1 MPRFHITGT
10 DRRWSTVAAVEDGGK
25 WRMFLPFPEHTIREA
40 ALVGSDRLVCLSEEA
55 EICLIDWRLNKEI
68 ARRHIPRKGSGRIL
82 ATADAEFI
90 VIYNTKQRFDLV
102 RHLQTIQ
109 VLRATSLETIAEG
122 DALEWPIGQSVGRIV
137 NRGAHQPERGG
148 AGEPIELQIQGNIV
162 EDYAGRLAF
171 LNCDCSPTDS
181 YYGLCRIDPSDWS
194 AHFEPI
200 PNEAG
205 PLSWFSASGRLAIA
219 PHHGVLL
226 AQGGSASEQISNG
239 KAVGEGA
246 RRNRGVLELW
256 TTEPPKLDTLIVTRG
271 TLPPE
276 WITDVVWEP
285 AETGFWVQFGGNSRR
300 IEFQRVGLDGSLSPV
315 FAFQRFRDSKFPVI
329 QAIVDLADPRRV
341 EIKAFFD
348 SVYIQRDW
356 CNSGVPFRMISEAE
370 DGFRQSTRPYP
381 PEVAVK
387 RFLAPFERRHVVVVH
402 EFSEAAIDDALRRL
416 TRDVSERLPDL
427 LQKDVFELS
436 FKVGK
441 RTMTETAFFA
451 RLTQERIPVAS
462 ALREL
467 LTTYLT
473 VQPRVVEAK
482 RIFRQIWG
490 PENQGALGPAML
502 ALLRLDPRAHDVFR
516 DYLARRDGEHETY
529 STDVIMKLYIQET
542 GWRDR
547 AMTSFGIYFALIR
560 HWDGRMAVAGGLL
573 DEYGLLRPAEGMLD
587 ADEFASLIVQE
598 VDQFVANPGL
608 DQGTKEDL
616 YLALQPSLEMTE
628 YGRQVLAVIASRSG
642 MALIR
647 SAEER
652 GVNHAFLQALRTV
665 ERKQ

>member
-1 MPRFHITGT
+1 MPSVHITGT

-40 ALVGSDRLVCLSEEA
+40 ALVGSDRLVCLSEKA
-55 EICLIDWRLNKEI
+55 EICLIDWRLDKEI
-68 ARRHIPRKGSGRIL
+68 ARRHVPRKGSGRIFV
-82 ATADAEFI
+82 TADAEFI
-90 VIYNTKQRFDLV
+90 VIYNAKQRFDLA

-122 DALEWPIGQSVGRIV
+122 DALQWPIGQSVGRIV

-148 AGEPIELQIQGNIV
+148 PGEPIELQIQGNIV

-200 PNEAG
+200 PNKAG
-205 PLSWFSASGRLAIA
+205 PLSWFSASGRFVIA

-226 AQGGSASEQISNG
+226 AQGGSASENG
-239 KAVGEGA
+239 KAVVEGA

-256 TTEPPKLDTLIVTRG
+256 MTEPPKLDALIVTRG

-276 WITDVVWEP
+276 WISDVVWEP
-285 AETGFWVQFGGNSRR
+285 AETGFWVKFEGNSRR

-315 FAFQRFRDSKFPVI
+315 FSFQRFRDKNYPVV
-329 QAIVDLADPRRV
+329 QDIVGLADSQRIEVR
-341 EIKAFFD
+341 AFFD
-348 SVYIQRDW
+348 SVFIQRDW
-356 CNSGVPFRMISEAE
+356 LNSELPFRLISEDE
-370 DGFRQSTRPYP
+370 DGFRQSTWPYP
-381 PEVAVK
+381 PEAAVK
-387 RFLAPFERRHVVVVH
+387 RFLAPFERRLVVVVH
-402 EFSEAAIDDALRRL
+402 EFSEVAIDDALRRL
-416 TRDVSERLPDL
+416 TRDVSDLLPDL

-451 RLTQERIPVAS
+451 RLTQKRIPVAS

-467 LTTYLT
+467 LTTYLI
-473 VQPRVVEAK
+473 VQPSVVEAK

-502 ALLRLDPRAHDVFR
+502 ALLRLDPGAHDVFR

-529 STDVIMKLYIQET
+529 STDVIMKIYIQDT

-547 AMTSFGIYFALIR
+547 AMIGFGIYFALIR
-560 HWDGRMAVAGGLL
+560 HWDGQLAVAGGLL
-573 DEYGLLRPAEGMLD
+573 DEYGLLHSAEGMLD

-616 YLALQPSLEMTE
+616 YLALQPSLEMTQ
-628 YGRQVLAVIASRSG
+628 YGRQVLAVIASRTG
-642 MALIR
+642 LALIR

-652 GVNHAFLQALRTV
+652 GLSHAFLQVLRFV